1 MDTPLDYLRQ
11 HSKNNWLLGYD
22 SLEFLSLTEALFQEF
37 ANPIPQKILLAES
50 DPIYFLASFIAAC
63 SRGHHVF
70 LGNPAWGSSE
80 WQQVFDLVQP
90 NIVWGDCEAAQQ
102 LYITQCQSDNQI
114 SVVNQT
120 NSLIMIPTGGTSG
133 KIRFAMHTWQTLTFA
148 AQGFREFFQ
157 LNAVNSICVLPLF
170 HVSGL
175 MQFIRSFTSAGQ
187 LLIVPFKDLKAGKL
201 HNFEPRSFFI
211 SLVPTQLQYILSDST
226 LTIWLSQCQTVLLGG
241 APAWSE
247 LFEKA
252 RFYNIKLAPTYGMT
266 ETAAQIA
273 TLKPESFKSGNN
285 SSGQILP
292 HVKVISCKEKGEF
305 LCSNQTG
312 RIAIQSSSLALGYY
326 PEPFPESGIFYPDD
340 IGFFDNK
347 GNLNIVCRSSD
358 KIITGGENVYP
369 CEVEDI
375 IRNTELVQ
383 DISVIG
389 LPDNYWGQIIAA
401 VYTPLE
407 ANISSQKIQEAIEG
421 KLSCYKL
428 PKIWIPVDIIPR
440 NEQGKVNRKHLYE
453 IATSWQKQKT
463 LV

>member
-1 MDTPLDYLRQ
+1 MDTPLAYLRQ
-11 HSKNNWLLGYD
+11 RSKNDWLLGYD
-22 SLEFLSLTEALFQEF
+22 SLEFLSLTEALFLEF

-63 SRGHHVF
+63 SRGHYVF
-70 LGNPAWGSSE
+70 IGNPAWGSSE

-114 SVVNQT
+114 TVGNQI

-133 KIRFAMHTWQTLTFA
+133 KIRFAMHTWQTLTAA

-175 MQFIRSFTSAGQ
+175 MQFIRSFTSSGR
-187 LLIVPFKDLKAGKL
+187 LLIVPFKDLKAGTL
-201 HNFEPRSFFI
+201 YNFDPRSFFI

-252 RFYNIKLAPTYGMT
+252 RSYNIKLAPTYGMT

-273 TLKPESFKSGNN
+273 TLKPEIFLSGNN

-292 HVKVISCKEKGEF
+292 HAKVIVCKEKGKF

-312 RIAIQSSSLALGYY
+312 PIAIQSLSLALGYY
-326 PEPFPESGIFYPDD
+326 PEPFPDPGTFYPDD
-340 IGFFDNK
+340 LGFFDDK

-369 CEVEDI
+369 CEVEDV
-375 IRNTELVQ
+375 IRSTELVQ
-383 DISVIG
+383 EIFVIG

-407 ANISSQKIQEAIEG
+407 PNISSQKIQEAIED
-421 KLSCYKL
+421 KLSRYKQ
-428 PKIWIPVDIIPR
+428 PKIWIPVDIMPR
-440 NEQGKVNRKHLYE
+440 NEQGKVNRNHLHE
-453 IATSWQKQKT
+453 IATSWQKQET